1 MNRLAQSQSL
11 YLRKHAENPIDWW
24 PWCDEALAKAR
35 CEDKPIFLSVG
46 YSSCHWCTVMEGE
59 AFSDSAIATYLNA
72 NFLPIKVDREE
83 RPDLDSIYMQA
94 LQMLVGQGGWPLN
107 IFLSPDDL
115 VPFYGGTYFPVEP
128 RYGRPGFLKLLQILR
143 NLYDTDK
150 PKVGAVKSQILETL
164 QQSTL
169 LPADDNL
176 SAELLVRGLTASAKI
191 LIPSGQGTSFPMIPY
206 GLSALRS
213 VRLVQPTD
221 ELNPEQICLRRG
233 LNMALGGIY
242 DHVAGG
248 FHRYTVDPD
257 WTVPHFEKMLYDN
270 GLIMEYLA
278 ELCSQ
283 GHREPAFERAIAG
296 TVQWLKREMWAGY
309 FYAAQDA
316 DSFVTPNDAEPE
328 EGAFYVWREAEL
340 RDLLTEAEFAD
351 LRADFFISAE
361 GNFEGN
367 IVLQRQKPGQLKPET
382 EATLKKLFA
391 VRYGQPE
398 VDTFAPAV
406 NAAVAKSTAWP
417 GRIPPVTDTK
427 MIVAWN
433 SLMISGLARAAAV
446 FGQADYLDLAIKAA
460 QFILQNQWVDG
471 DGRFHRLNY
480 EGTPAVLAQS
490 EDYALFI
497 KALLDI
503 QQASLAFEDIS
514 TEDWLAHAKAV
525 QAEFDQWLWSDAA
538 SGYYNTASDAS
549 ESLLIRERSYQD
561 NATPAANGVAAINL
575 IRLFLLTKDLSCL
588 DQAEKTLKSF
598 SVAMDQATR
607 ACPTLFQAL
616 DWYRHPTLV
625 RTTVEHAAKLSHQHL
640 PTAVL
645 SVDSHIPDNVIGL
658 VCQGLTCKETA
669 SSYEQMLG
677 QLVTSQ
683 NSPQSRAWYG

>member
-1 MNRLAQSQSL
+1 MVNRLAQSQSL

-24 PWCDEALAKAR
+24 PWCDDALKKAQT
-35 CEDKPIFLSVG
+35 EDKPIFLSVG

-59 AFSDSAIATYLNA
+59 AFSNSAIAAYLNA

-128 RYGRPGFLKLLQILR
+128 RYGRPGFLQLLQILR

-169 LPADDNL
+169 LPADDDL
-176 SAELLVRGLTASAKI
+176 SADLLVRGLTASAKI

-206 GLSALRS
+206 GLNALRA
-213 VRLVQPTD
+213 VRLIQPTED
-221 ELNPEQICLRRG
+221 LNPEQICLRRG
-233 LNMALGGIY
+233 LDMALGGIY

-248 FHRYTVDPD
+248 FHRYTVDPT

-270 GLIMEYLA
+270 GLILEYLA
-278 ELCSQ
+278 ELWSQ
-283 GHREPAFERAIAG
+283 GHHEPAFERAVAG

-316 DSFVTPNDAEPE
+316 DSFATPNDKEPE
-328 EGAFYVWREAEL
+328 EGAFYVWRETEL
-340 RDLLTEAEFAD
+340 RDLLTDAEFTD
-351 LRADFFISAE
+351 LSADFFVSAD

-367 IVLQRQKPGQLKPET
+367 IVLQRRQTGQLHPQT
-382 EATLKKLFA
+382 EAALKKLFA
-391 VRYGQPE
+391 VRYGQPDLE
-398 VDTFAPAV
+398 RFTPAIDAD
-406 NAAVAKSTAWP
+406 AAKITAWP

-446 FGQADYLDLAIKAA
+446 FNQPDYLDLAIEAA
-460 QFILQNQWVDG
+460 QFILQNQWVN
-471 DGRFHRLNY
+471 GRFHRLNY
-480 EGTPAVLAQS
+480 SGIPTVVAQS

-503 QQASLAFEDIS
+503 QQASLAFSGNTSI
-514 TEDWLAHAKAV
+514 DWLAHAKTV
-525 QAEFDQWLWSDAA
+525 QSEFDQWLWSDVA

-549 ESLLIRERSYQD
+549 KSLLVRERSYQD
-561 NATPAANGVAAINL
+561 SATPAANGVAIANL
-575 IRLFLLTKDLSCL
+575 IRLSLLAKNLSYL
-588 DQAEKTLKSF
+588 DQAEKALKAF
-598 SVAMDQATR
+598 SIVMDKATR
-607 ACPTLFQAL
+607 ACPTLLQAL
-616 DWYRHPTLV
+616 DWYRHQTLV
-625 RTTVEHAAKLSHQHL
+625 RTTQENVVQLSHQYIPAAALAIEPNL
-640 PTAVL
+640 PERTV
-645 SVDSHIPDNVIGL
+645 GL

-669 SSYEQMLG
+669 STYEQIQAQMKVSMSL
-677 QLVTSQ
+677 
-683 NSPQSRAWYG
+683 R

>member
-1 MNRLAQSQSL
+1 MVNRLAQSQSL

-24 PWCDEALAKAR
+24 PWCDDALDKAR
-35 CEDKPIFLSVG
+35 NEDKPIFLSVG

-83 RPDLDSIYMQA
+83 RPDLDSICMQA

-128 RYGRPGFLKLLQILR
+128 RYGRPGFLHLLQILR

-150 PKVGAVKSQILETL
+150 PKVDAVKSQILENL

-169 LPADDNL
+169 LPADDDL
-176 SAELLVRGLTASAKI
+176 SADLLVRGLTASAKI
-191 LIPSGQGTSFPMIPY
+191 LIPSDQGTSFPMIPY
-206 GLSALRS
+206 GLNALRA
-213 VRLVQPTD
+213 VRLVQPTED
-221 ELNPEQICLRRG
+221 LNPEQICLHRG
-233 LNMALGGIY
+233 LDMALGGIY

-248 FHRYTVDPD
+248 FHRYTVDPT

-270 GLIMEYLA
+270 GLILEYLA
-278 ELCSQ
+278 ELWSQ
-283 GHREPAFERAIAG
+283 GHHEPAFERAVAG

-316 DSFVTPNDAEPE
+316 DSFATPDDQDPE
-328 EGAFYVWREAEL
+328 EGAFYVWHETEL
-340 RDLLTEAEFAD
+340 RDLLTDAEFTD
-351 LRADFFISAE
+351 LSVDFFVSAD

-367 IVLQRQKPGQLKPET
+367 IVLQRRQPGQLHPQT
-382 EATLKKLFA
+382 EAALTKLFA
-391 VRYGQPE
+391 VRYGQSDLE
-398 VDTFAPAV
+398 RFTPAIDAD
-406 NAAVAKSTAWP
+406 AAKTRAWP

-446 FGQADYLDLAIKAA
+446 FSQRDYLDLAIEAA
-460 QFILQNQWVDG
+460 QFILENQWVN
-471 DGRFHRLNY
+471 GRFHRLNY
-480 EGTPAVLAQS
+480 NGTPSVFAQS

-503 QQASLAFEDIS
+503 QQASLAFSENTSI
-514 TEDWLAHAKAV
+514 DWLAYARTV
-525 QAEFDQWLWSDAA
+525 QAECDQWLWSDFA

-549 ESLLIRERSYQD
+549 ESLLVRERSYQD
-561 NATPAANGVAAINL
+561 SATPAANGVAISNL
-575 IRLFLLTKDLSCL
+575 IRLSLLAKDLSYL
-588 DQAEKTLKSF
+588 DQAEKALKAF
-598 SVAMDQATR
+598 SVVMDKATR

-616 DWYRHPTLV
+616 DWYRHQTLV
-625 RTTVEHAAKLSHQHL
+625 RTTAESVVQLSHQYL
-640 PTAVL
+640 PTAALAIEPNLPEGTV
-645 SVDSHIPDNVIGL
+645 GL

-669 SSYEQMLG
+669 SNYEQV
-677 QLVTSQ
+677 QEQIKVSTSL
-683 NSPQSRAWYG
+683 R

>member
-1 MNRLAQSQSL
+1 MVNRLAQSQSL

-35 CEDKPIFLSVG
+35 REDKPIFLSVG

-59 AFSDSAIATYLNA
+59 AFSDSAIAAYLNA
-72 NFLPIKVDREE
+72 NFLPIKVVREE

-176 SAELLVRGLTASAKI
+176 SAELLLQGLTASAKI
-191 LIPSGQGTSFPMIPY
+191 LVPSGQGTSFPMIPY

-213 VRLVQPTD
+213 VRLVEPTD

-233 LNMALGGIY
+233 LDMALGGIY

-248 FHRYTVDPD
+248 FHRYTVDPT

-278 ELCSQ
+278 DLWSQ
-283 GHREPAFERAIAG
+283 GHHEPAFKRAIAG

-316 DSFVTPNDAEPE
+316 DSFVTSNDAEPE

-340 RDLLTEAEFAD
+340 RDLLTNTEFAD
-351 LRADFFISAE
+351 LSADFLISAE

-367 IVLQRQKPGQLKPET
+367 IVLQRQKPGQLKPDTET
-382 EATLKKLFA
+382 VLKKLFA
-391 VRYGQPE
+391 IRYGQPE

-406 NAAVAKSTAWP
+406 NADTAKNTAWP

-446 FGQADYLDLAIKAA
+446 FDQVDYLDLATQAA
-460 QFILQNQWVDG
+460 QFILQNQWV

-503 QQASLAFEDIS
+503 QQASLAFEDS
-514 TEDWLAHAKAV
+514 PSEDWLTHAKNV
-525 QAEFDQWLWSDAA
+525 QTEFDQWLWSDAA

-561 NATPAANGVAAINL
+561 NATPAANGVAITNL
-575 IRLFLLTKDLSCL
+575 IRLFLLTKGLNYL
-588 DQAEKTLKSF
+588 DRAEKTLQSF
-598 SVAMDQATR
+598 GVVMDQATR

-616 DWYRHPTLV
+616 DWYRHQTLV
-625 RTTVEHAAKLSHQHL
+625 RTSSEHTIKLSRQYLPTVVLSIESHL
-640 PTAVL
+640 PEDAV
-645 SVDSHIPDNVIGL
+645 GL

-669 SSYEQMLG
+669 TTYDQMLK
-677 QLVTSQ
+677 QIATSQ
-683 NSPQSRAWYG
+683 QRR

>member
-1 MNRLAQSQSL
+1 MVNRLAQSQSL

-24 PWCDEALAKAR
+24 PWCDEALEKAR
-35 CEDKPIFLSVG
+35 RDDKPIFLSVG

-115 VPFYGGTYFPVEP
+115 VPFYGGTYFPIEP

-150 PKVGAVKSQILETL
+150 PKVGAVKSQILEIL

-176 SAELLVRGLTASAKI
+176 SAELLLQGLTASAKI
-191 LIPSGQGTSFPMIPY
+191 LVPSGQGTSFPMIPY

-213 VRLVQPTD
+213 VRLVEPTD
-221 ELNPEQICLRRG
+221 ELNPEQTCLRRG
-233 LNMALGGIY
+233 LDMALGGIY

-248 FHRYTVDPD
+248 FHRYTVDPT

-270 GLIMEYLA
+270 GLIVEYLA
-278 ELCSQ
+278 ELWSQ
-283 GHREPAFERAIAG
+283 GHQEPAFERAIAG

-309 FYAAQDA
+309 FYTAQDA
-316 DSFVTPNDAEPE
+316 DSYVTPDDDEPE

-340 RDLLTEAEFAD
+340 RDILTDTEFAD
-351 LRADFFISAE
+351 LSADFFISAE
-361 GNFEGN
+361 GNFEGT
-367 IVLQRQKPGQLKPET
+367 IVLQRKQPGQLKPDT
-382 EATLKKLFA
+382 EAALKKLFA
-391 VRYGQPE
+391 VRYGQSD
-398 VDTFAPAV
+398 VDIFAPAIDAE
-406 NAAVAKSTAWP
+406 AAKNTAWP

-433 SLMISGLARAAAV
+433 SLIISGLARAAAV
-446 FGQADYLDLAIKAA
+446 FDQADYLDLATQAA
-460 QFILQNQWVDG
+460 QFILQNQWV

-503 QQASLAFEDIS
+503 QQASLAFEDS
-514 TEDWLAHAKAV
+514 SLEDWLTHANNI

-561 NATPAANGVAAINL
+561 NATPAANGVAIANL
-575 IRLFLLTKDLSCL
+575 MRLSLLLKDLSYL
-588 DQAEKTLKSF
+588 DHAEAALKAF
-598 SVAMDQATR
+598 SIVMDQATR
-607 ACPTLFQAL
+607 ACPSLFQAL
-616 DWYRHPTLV
+616 DWYRHQTLV
-625 RTTVEHAAKLSHQHL
+625 RTTTKNVVELSRYYL
-640 PTAVL
+640 PTTVL
-645 SVDSHIPDNVIGL
+645 AIDTQLPEGVVGL
-658 VCQGLTCKETA
+658 VCQGLTCKDPA
-669 SSYEQMLG
+669 VSYEQMT
-677 QLVTSQ
+677 QQMVASQ
-683 NSPQSRAWYG
+683 QRP

>member
-1 MNRLAQSQSL
+1 MVNRLAQSQSL

-24 PWCDEALAKAR
+24 PWCDEALVEAQR
-35 CEDKPIFLSVG
+35 EDKPIFLSVG

-59 AFSDSAIATYLNA
+59 AFSDSAIAAYLNA

-128 RYGRPGFLKLLQILR
+128 RYGRPGFLQLLKILR

-169 LPADDNL
+169 LPADDDL
-176 SAELLVRGLTASAKI
+176 SAELLMRGLIASAKI
-191 LIPSGQGTSFPMIPY
+191 LVPSDQGTSFPMIPY
-206 GLSALRS
+206 GLTALRS
-213 VRLVQPTD
+213 VRLVEATN
-221 ELNPEQICLRRG
+221 ELNPQQICLRRG
-233 LNMALGGIY
+233 LDMALGGTY

-248 FHRYTVDPD
+248 FHRYTVDST

-278 ELCSQ
+278 ELWSQ
-283 GHREPAFERAIAG
+283 GHQEPAFERAIAG

-316 DSFVTPNDAEPE
+316 DSFVTSAEAEPE

-340 RDLLTEAEFAD
+340 RDLVTDGEFAG
-351 LRADFFISAE
+351 LSADFFISAE
-361 GNFEGN
+361 GNFEGA
-367 IVLQRQKPGQLKPET
+367 IVLQRKHPEQLKPET
-382 EATLKKLFA
+382 EAALKKLFA
-391 VRYGQPE
+391 VRYGQSDI
-398 VDTFAPAV
+398 DTFAPAV
-406 NAAVAKSTAWP
+406 DADAAKNMAWP

-446 FGQADYLDLAIKAA
+446 FNQSDYLDLAIAAA
-460 QFILQNQWVDG
+460 QFILKNQWVN
-471 DGRFHRLNY
+471 GRFHRLNY
-480 EGTPAVLAQS
+480 DGTRAVLAQS

-497 KALLDI
+497 KALVDI
-503 QQASLAFEDIS
+503 QQASLAFEDSS

-525 QAEFDQWLWSDAA
+525 QAEFDQWLWSDSA

-549 ESLLIRERSYQD
+549 ESLLVRERSYQD
-561 NATPAANGVAAINL
+561 NATPAANGIAVGNL
-575 IRLFLLTKDLSCL
+575 VRLFLLTKDLSYL
-588 DQAEKTLKSF
+588 DRSEQTLQSF
-598 SVAMDQATR
+598 SVVMDQATR
-607 ACPTLFQAL
+607 ACPTLFQSL
-616 DWYRHPTLV
+616 DWYRHPILV
-625 RTTVEHAAKLSHQHL
+625 RTNAQHISKLSRHYF
-640 PTAVL
+640 PTVVL
-645 SVDSHIPDNVIGL
+645 SVDSDLPDGVDSL

-669 SSYEQMLG
+669 TSYDQILEQIE
-677 QLVTSQ
+677 VSQ
-683 NSPQSRAWYG
+683 RREQ

>member
-1 MNRLAQSQSL
+1 MVNRLAQSPSL

-24 PWCDEALAKAR
+24 PWCDEALVKAR
-35 CEDKPIFLSVG
+35 REDKPIFLSVG

-128 RYGRPGFLKLLQILR
+128 RYGRPGFLQLLQILR
-143 NLYDTDK
+143 SLYDTDK

-176 SAELLVRGLTASAKI
+176 STELLLRGLIASAKI
-191 LIPSGQGTSFPMIPY
+191 LVPSGQGTSFPMIPY
-206 GLSALRS
+206 GLTALRS
-213 VRLVQPTD
+213 VRLVESTD
-221 ELNPEQICLRRG
+221 ELNPQQICLRRG
-233 LNMALGGIY
+233 LDMALGGIY

-248 FHRYTVDPD
+248 FHRYTVDPT

-278 ELCSQ
+278 ELWSQ
-283 GHREPAFERAIAG
+283 GHQEPAFERAIAG

-316 DSFVTPNDAEPE
+316 DSFVTPADAEPE
-328 EGAFYVWREAEL
+328 EGAFYIWREAEL
-340 RDLLTEAEFAD
+340 RDLLTDAEFAD
-351 LRADFFISAE
+351 LSADFFISAE
-361 GNFEGN
+361 GNFEGTV
-367 IVLQRQKPGQLKPET
+367 VLQRQQSGPLHPET
-382 EATLKKLFA
+382 EAALKKLFA
-391 VRYGQPE
+391 VRYGQADVE
-398 VDTFAPAV
+398 TFTPAIDAE
-406 NAAVAKSTAWP
+406 AAKTTAWP

-446 FGQADYLDLAIKAA
+446 LHQSDYLDLAIAAA
-460 QFILQNQWVDG
+460 QFILQNQWIN
-471 DGRFHRLNY
+471 GRFHRLNY
-480 EGTPAVLAQS
+480 DGTPAVLAQS

-503 QQASLAFEDIS
+503 QQASLAFAERAAA
-514 TEDWLAHAKAV
+514 DWLAHAKNI
-525 QAEFDQWLWSDAA
+525 QSEFDQWLWSDAA

-549 ESLLIRERSYQD
+549 ESLLVRERSYQD
-561 NATPAANGVAAINL
+561 NATPAANGVAINNL
-575 IRLFLLTKDLSCL
+575 IRLFLLTKELTYL
-588 DQAEKTLKSF
+588 DRTEKTLQSF
-598 SVAMDQATR
+598 SVVMDQATR
-607 ACPTLFQAL
+607 ACPTLFQSL
-616 DWYRHPTLV
+616 DWYRHQTLV
-625 RTTVEHAAKLSHQHL
+625 RTTAQNIVKLSRQYL
-640 PTAVL
+640 PTVVL
-645 SVDSHIPDNVIGL
+645 SVDSDLPDDAEGL

-669 SSYEQMLG
+669 TTYDQILEQIE
-677 QLVTSQ
+677 TSQ
-683 NSPQSRAWYG
+683 RRNR